1 MRNHILNLYL
11 KYSEKRRNENK
22 IGNTFPYT
30 IHWRERSGKF
40 GLSVIFLKKNLFQDG
55 NIIQHASLMT

>member
-11 KYSEKRRNENK
+11 NYSEKRRNENK

-40 GLSVIFLKKNLFQDG
+40 GLSVIFKKKTFSRMEILYSM
-55 NIIQHASLMT
+55 HL

>member
-11 KYSEKRRNENK
+11 NYSEKRRNENK

-40 GLSVIFLKKNLFQDG
+40 GLSVIFLKKKTFSRMEILYSM
-55 NIIQHASLMT
+55 HL